1 MVVAKNVLCASGNTG
16 VSKFRIGI
24 YDTKTVV
31 PGFSCPKIPGVE
43 QDPRKDLDPTYHTP
57 LAAAEFSAK
66 KLWVKKLVQA
76 VDY

>member
-1 MVVAKNVLCASGNTG
+1 LSKNTRGFHFYLFFISQNGNPEKKK
-16 VSKFRIGI
+16 SYPFK
-24 YDTKTVV
+24 K
-31 PGFSCPKIPGVE
+31 E

-57 LAAAEFSAK
+57 LAAAKFSAK